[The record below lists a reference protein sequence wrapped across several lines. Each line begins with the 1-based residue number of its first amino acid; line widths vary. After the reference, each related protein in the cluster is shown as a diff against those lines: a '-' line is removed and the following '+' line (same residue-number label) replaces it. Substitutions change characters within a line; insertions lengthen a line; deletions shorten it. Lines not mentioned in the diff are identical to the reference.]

1 MEVLV
6 RSDWDPFERIGD
18 QWGSSLGAIEAGTL
32 LSMETCFTV
41 SHFLAQPPLAHCQCH
56 FEGSRQ
62 IYGYLDMPVVELQQ
76 KVVLF
81 GHHVLYIALN
91 PLFVSRAAVSQKS
104 ILQKYLT
111 RVSHKSLQSQE
122 CLTKVWY
129 KTVTSYS
136 LPRVSYSQQIT
147 RARYKWASHKSGIAS
162 QRHVVVFSHVFS
174 RTLDSPCFVRVCGS
188 HCVACSKPAI
198 C

>member
-1 MEVLV
+1 M
-6 RSDWDPFERIGD
+6 
-18 QWGSSLGAIEAGTL
+18 
-32 LSMETCFTV
+32 
-41 SHFLAQPPLAHCQCH
+41 
-56 FEGSRQ
+56 
-62 IYGYLDMPVVELQQ
+62 
-76 KVVLF
+76 
-81 GHHVLYIALN
+81 LYIALN

-188 HCVACSKPAI
+188 HLCCMFKASRLLKMNNRTMLAKARTHEATCKYVDVLRASTGIRSKQLSAWVHDFERWFEI
-198 C
+198 FIGKIARKCMTF